1 MITSKADRESKYL
14 ATILFSAF
22 FITLIIIPSV
32 TDPINSPKLWALLV
46 VSGWILP
53 TIFGSIKTRFNHKE
67 IKYFYVLLLFLS
79 VSLVIS
85 TLFSDNKFRAVFG
98 EVQRKNGLLTYLCFI
113 ILATAASRIDLSRH
127 LPRFVLIMFFGT
139 LLLSAYGLAQSFGF
153 DFVLWSNPY
162 SPVIGTLGNP
172 NFMGALMGVLSLLLI
187 PALFLKIFTYR
198 IKLTVLAL
206 LLMNLTVIY
215 FTRASQGMLIF
226 LFGSALYLILV
237 IYTKSKR
244 LGIVGLTIFLLG
256 ACVSLLGIL
265 QKGPLSDFLFKE
277 SVSLRGYYWDAGIKM
292 FLEKPFF
299 GVGLDNYGSYFNQVR
314 DLEYP
319 LKYGYFVT
327 SNNAHN
333 LPIQLLATGG
343 AFVGVFYLVLVIFV
357 FITVVKKL
365 RIANQEQ
372 RIILFGLSISY
383 LIFQLQSLVSIDN
396 IGVGV
401 WGWVIAGLII
411 GFTTTVSPTNPSR
424 ITNPKQVTTMSRK
437 SESNSLFSWVL
448 TILAVTLVALL
459 YQGEKK
465 PYDLEGYLIGNGE
478 VTPQILSIVNITL
491 STPLIEPSYKMRIA
505 EKLISKG
512 LTNEAMQIAMDLV
525 EHEPN
530 NLDYLTVRASYAEF
544 LGEIDLAIIDRTKIS
559 ELNPYNAF
567 NYKVLSDLYLKS
579 NQPQQAKLILKK
591 VTTFAPGTDIVN
603 QIENSLDK
611 EEMSGTN

>member
-1 MITSKADRESKYL
+1 MITSKANRESKHL

-22 FITLIIIPSV
+22 FITLTIIPSV

-46 VSGWILP
+46 VCGWILP
-53 TIFGSIKTRFNHKE
+53 TIFGSIKTRFNNKE
-67 IKYFYVLLLFLS
+67 IEYFYVILLFLS
-79 VSLVIS
+79 IALVIS

-98 EVQRKNGLLTYLCFI
+98 EAQRKNGLLTYLGFI
-113 ILATAASRIDLSRH
+113 ILAAAAARIDMSRH
-127 LPRFVLIMFFGT
+127 FTRFILIMLFGT
-139 LLLSAYGLAQSFGF
+139 SLLSAYGFAQSLGF
-153 DFVLWSNPY
+153 DFVSWTNPY

-172 NFMGALMGVLSLLLI
+172 NFMGALMGVLSLLLL
-187 PALFLKIFTYR
+187 PALFLKVFTYR
-198 IKLTVLAL
+198 IKLIVLAL
-206 LLMNLTVIY
+206 LLVNLVVIY

-226 LFGSALYLILV
+226 LFGTSLYLICI
-237 IYTKSKR
+237 IYIKSKR
-244 LGIVGLTIFLLG
+244 LGIVGLIVLLLG
-256 ACVSLLGIL
+256 ACGSLLGIL

-299 GVGLDNYGSYFNQVR
+299 GVGLDNYDSYFNQVR

-343 AFVGVFYLVLVIFV
+343 AFVGLLYLAMVIFV
-357 FITVVKKL
+357 LITVIKKL
-365 RIANQEQ
+365 RIANQQQ

-411 GFTTTVSPTNPSR
+411 GFTTTVNSDNPSR
-424 ITNPKQVTTMSRK
+424 ITYPKQITTKYRE
-437 SESNSLFSWVL
+437 SESTSLFSWIF
-448 TILAVTLVALL
+448 TILALTLVALL

-465 PYDLEGYLIGNGE
+465 PYDLEGYLIGNSG
-478 VTPQILSIVNITL
+478 VTPQILSITKTTL
-491 STPLIEPSYKMRIA
+491 NTPLMEPSYKLRIA
-505 EKLISKG
+505 DLLISRG
-512 LTNEAMQIAMDLV
+512 LTEEPMQIVSDLIK
-525 EHEPN
+525 HEPG
-530 NLDYLTVRASYAEF
+530 NLDYLTVRASYADY
-544 LGEIDLAIIDRTKIS
+544 LGNVDLAILDRIEITK
-559 ELNPYNAF
+559 LNPYNAF

-579 NQPQQAKLILKK
+579 KQPEQIKLILDK
-591 VTTFAPGTDIVN
+591 VETFAPGTDIV
-603 QIENSLDK
+603 
-611 EEMSGTN
+611 EEIRNNLNTAGMS